1 MFVCVVHEIPY
12 YHCVYMCLCVQ
23 SMKYPTTTVCIC
35 VCVCRGMCHGAWKEV
50 RWQVSGI
57 STLFLPLCG
66 IWRWN
71 SGCYAVPGAFAP
83 LSYTT
88 GLFTKSLMS
97 DMQPDKPPSQQVFIL
112 SHKAFIWLL
121 FLLISYWQKTSIDS
135 MLVNEASFLPYKIFL
150 AFNKGSLNFS
160 SVVHERKWK
169 WTWSMLDWKKRG
181 VQSLQ
186 VNMIC
191 GRLGKGWREVQSLH
205 TPRPLL
211 TVFSYLC

>member
-97 DMQPDKPPSQQVFIL
+97 DTQPDKPPSQQVFIL

-121 FLLISYWQKTSIDS
+121 FINQFFINQLLTKDQFSLSMKHPFFHIKYFWLSIR
-135 MLVNEASFLPYKIFL
+135 AHWIFL
-150 AFNKGSLNFS
+150 VWFMKENGSE
-160 SVVHERKWK
+160 H
-169 WTWSMLDWKKRG
+169 DP
-181 VQSLQ
+181 
-186 VNMIC
+186 C
-191 GRLGKGWREVQSLH
+191 
-205 TPRPLL
+205 
-211 TVFSYLC
+211 